1 MQAAVE
7 RRQEDQEHGAGSTG
21 RMARRERTEVIR
33 RNAVGDELFLERRA
47 GLPPVGEIGVVA
59 RGIDQTHTGA
69 APGNLDDVD
78 QQHDADTDHDHRADK
93 TKDRLGLALAR
104 QEQQRSR
111 HERVDKRRHEQRDR
125 HGQGRHIVRR
135 LMDRQDDPAG
145 HQHSSRREEQRV
157 PAFAQ
162 PLPVEQ
168 QQNARARHREESR
181 QLAERSEKLAE
192 AALPAGIEKFG
203 DRQIPDG
210 THDHQKQQ
218 HRADHAAAAE
228 IGLF

>member
-1 MQAAVE
+1 
-7 RRQEDQEHGAGSTG
+7 
-21 RMARRERTEVIR
+21 MARRERTEVIR
-33 RNAVGDELFLERRA
+33 RNTVGDELFLERRA

-111 HERVDKRRHEQRDR
+111 HERVDKHRHEQRDR

-135 LMDRQDDPAG
+135 LMDGEEYARKRQADAEGQNDNVQFRAEFGAVDD
-145 HQHSSRREEQRV
+145 
-157 PAFAQ
+157 
-162 PLPVEQ
+162 
-168 QQNARARHREESR
+168 QQNAASGQKRKRR
-181 QLAERSEKLAE
+181 QLAEGGKELADG
-192 AALPAGIEKFG
+192 AFMAGIEKFG
-203 DRQIPDG
+203 DRQVPDRACDQ
-210 THDHQKQQ
+210 HDQQ
-218 HRADHAAAAE
+218 HKRRRQRTARIRTFEFFHE
-228 IGLF
+228 MPL